1 MNRFKIFAV
10 AALGLALVCPG
21 RSGAEVQQ
29 AQPAA
34 KASSQQDT
42 AEYEKRLAKIKVDI
56 DRLNGKILEEKRK
69 EKTILSSLD
78 QIGFTKSLIR
88 NEQALLNIQLEKNRL
103 ELRAIKESIPELEAT
118 LEQEKQ
124 ALVRVIVTLYKF
136 GSLSFVRFVFQA
148 EDLKVLLGETKNLS
162 VLASSEERMIAEYRK
177 NLTDLGQAE
186 ASLKTKEQ
194 EIGSLILRAAAK
206 KTELEVE
213 EKKDRALVEQIRT
226 NQKTYEQTID
236 ELSIRARELQ
246 LLIQKFEKQE
256 WEIPFPF
263 VPFYEKK
270 GKLPW
275 PVGANRILASFGL
288 QRHPQ
293 FNTVTM
299 NNGIEISPAK
309 DNLEIHSVHAGKVVF
324 ADYFQGYGNLL
335 IIDHGMTY
343 YSLYGH
349 CAKFLVQKGDIVKAA
364 QPVAEAGDTGSL
376 VGVSLYFEI
385 RYKTKPLDPLQWLAR
400 R

>member
-1 MNRFKIFAV
+1 MNLIKKFSLWT
-10 AALGLALVCPG
+10 LGLVLISAGTAHGQTPP
-21 RSGAEVQQ
+21 AKQQ
-29 AQPAA
+29 PQQ
-34 KASSQQDT
+34 QQDA
-42 AEYEKRLAKIKVDI
+42 AEYEKRLAKIKEEI
-56 DRLNGKILEEKRK
+56 DRLNGKIVEERRK

-78 QIGFTKSLIR
+78 RIGFTKQLIR
-88 NEQALLNIQLEKNRL
+88 NEQALLNMQLEKNRL
-103 ELRAIKESIPELEAT
+103 ELTSIKKSIPELEAT
-118 LEQEKQ
+118 LEQERE
-124 ALVRVIVTLYKF
+124 ALARIMVTLYKF
-136 GSLSFVRFVFQA
+136 GPLSFVRFIFQA
-148 EDLKVLLGETKNLS
+148 QDLKVLQGESKNLG
-162 VLASSEERMIAEYRK
+162 VLASSEERMIAEYKK

-186 ASLKTKEQ
+186 ADLKAKEQ
-194 EIGSLILRAAAK
+194 EIGSLIQRADAK
-206 KTELEVE
+206 KIELEAE
-213 EKKDRALVEQIRT
+213 EKKDRALMAQIRT
-226 NQKTYEQTID
+226 SQKTYEQTID

-263 VPFYEKK
+263 TPFYEKK

-275 PVGANRILASFGL
+275 PVNAKKVVSSFGL

-299 NNGIEISPAK
+299 NNGVEIAPSQE
-309 DNLEIHSVHAGKVVF
+309 NLEVRSVHAGKVVF
-324 ADYFQGYGNLL
+324 ADYFQGYGNML

-349 CAKFLVQKGDIVKAA
+349 CAKFLVKKGDIVKTD